1 MKAHLN
7 HRPSSRSLAL
17 ALLAVALLVA
27 ATIAAAFTREA
38 DTEAARANS
47 ALKPLL
53 LIAGATGET
62 GTLIADLA
70 VEEGFAI
77 RKPSG
82 DMRNTRT
89 AHDSTRGV
97 EFVICGLAGQ
107 VWEGPETPEFVGYR
121 AFVNLVNAARAN
133 RVRHFVLISSV
144 RAGLPRDDKFE
155 ARATQAM
162 PWKNKAEEYLKGSG
176 VPYTIMGPGV
186 LRSEPAGASGLRV
199 VRRESYQPSSV
210 ARGDVARVALNA
222 LRNPI
227 ARNKSFAVF
236 NDDAVSPDAW
246 RKELYAVR
254 RDAPVSAALKGI
266 GSAGQPDA
274 NRIVVPVS
282 RERLMI
288 EDEAGAG
295 ETPSVGWT
303 PPAASSQ

>member
-1 MKAHLN
+1 MKAHLH

-17 ALLAVALLVA
+17 ALLAVALMVA

-47 ALKPLL
+47 ASKPLL
-53 LIAGATGET
+53 LIAGAPGET

-70 VEEGFAI
+70 AEESFAV

-82 DMRNTRT
+82 DMRNART
-89 AHDSTRGV
+89 AHDSVRGV

-121 AFVNLVNAARAN
+121 AFVNLVNAARTN
-133 RVRHFVLISSV
+133 GVRHFVLISSV
-144 RAGLPRDDKFE
+144 WAGVPPDESYQARAGLVR
-155 ARATQAM
+155 
-162 PWKNKAEEYLKGSG
+162 PWRMKAEEYLKGSG
-176 VPYTIMGPGV
+176 VPYTIIGPGI

-199 VRRESYQPSSV
+199 VHRESYQPSSV
-210 ARGDVARVALNA
+210 ARADVARVAIDA

-236 NDDAVSPDAW
+236 NDAAVSPDTW

-254 RDAPVSAALKGI
+254 RDAPVGAAGI
-266 GSAGQPDA
+266 GAAGQPDA

-288 EDEAGAG
+288 EDEAVTG

-303 PPAASSQ
+303 APSASSQ